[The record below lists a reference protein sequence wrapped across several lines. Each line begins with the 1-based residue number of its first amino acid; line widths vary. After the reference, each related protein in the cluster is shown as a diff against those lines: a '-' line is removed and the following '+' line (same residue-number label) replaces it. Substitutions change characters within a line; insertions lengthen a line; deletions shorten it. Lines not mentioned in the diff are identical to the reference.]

1 MKKNLL
7 IIIFLTFSSLYAVAQ
22 EIDTKRLTKDSIDNS
37 LVGMPIESD
46 NGRAIQPVGGSYTEG
61 LQYAPADTLN
71 LPTLNSYGQMR
82 PIGLYPLGWMG
93 YYNWDLHQGLN
104 VNIGASVFAA
114 FGKHAPSGA
123 GFAQNISAMY
133 ATSLT
138 PKLSL
143 AVGGY
148 FSNVY
153 WASNA
158 YRDGGINAVLG
169 YKFDNHWEG
178 YLYAQKSIMDRPM
191 PPLLYDM
198 NALGDRIGAAVK
210 YNFSP
215 SMSVMISV
223 ERRER

>member
-1 MKKNLL
+1 MKRNLL
-7 IIIFLTFSSLYAVAQ
+7 IIIFVAISSLFAIAQ
-22 EIDTKRLTKDSIDNS
+22 DIETKRLAKDSIGNS
-37 LVGMPIESD
+37 LVGKPIDSD
-46 NGRAIQPVGGSYTEG
+46 AGRTIQPVVGSYGEE
-61 LQYAPADTLN
+61 LQYAPADTLH

-114 FGKHAPSGA
+114 FGKHTPSGA
-123 GFAQNISAMY
+123 GFTQNISAMY

-138 PKLSL
+138 PQLSL

-153 WASNA
+153 WTGNA
-158 YRDGGINAVLG
+158 FRDGGVNAVLG
-169 YKFDNHWEG
+169 YKFDDHWEG

-215 SMSVMISV
+215 NVSVMISV
-223 ERRER
+223 ERGER